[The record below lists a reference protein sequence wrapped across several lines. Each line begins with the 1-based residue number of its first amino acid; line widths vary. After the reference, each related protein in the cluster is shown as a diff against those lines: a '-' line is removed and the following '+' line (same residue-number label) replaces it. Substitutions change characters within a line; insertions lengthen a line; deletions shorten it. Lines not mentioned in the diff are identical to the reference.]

1 MLILGVEEVLVL
13 VLRCAGRVRSKSS
26 AHNQCVCVVIGG
38 DLPLVRGE
46 AGKMDGRPAGM
57 TEVIPTDSGVP
68 PQAHAV
74 KTMLQGLPGEV
85 LVLGHDSRGC
95 GAACAYGVEARHGV
109 AAAAAAA
116 VVVSKLTPGVAAGA
130 AIVVVVEE
138 EEGTGAEPGR
148 LAAVAVGALVPPAG
162 EMKRRKP

>member
-1 MLILGVEEVLVL
+1 MLVLGVEEVLVL
-13 VLRCAGRVRSKSS
+13 VLRCVSRVRSKSA
-26 AHNQCVCVVIGG
+26 AHNQCVCVIGG
-38 DLPLVRGE
+38 DLPLVREE

-85 LVLGHDSRGC
+85 LVLGHDSRDC
-95 GAACAYGVEARHGV
+95 GVACAYGVEARHGV

-116 VVVSKLTPGVAAGA
+116 VVVSKLARVAAGA
-130 AIVVVVEE
+130 AIVVVVEK
-138 EEGTGAEPGR
+138 EEGTGAEP
-148 LAAVAVGALVPPAG
+148 VGALVPAAG